1 LHTNQ
6 YLVARLDEVV
16 GKTFDG
22 GGGVTGD
29 LGLAV
34 VADDD
39 GLGGLCDSDAGTT
52 LLLTCRSSVDAPVL
66 SSGHDIS
73 LTSDV
78 ETFGKS
84 LVLGLLVTAN
94 NVRDG
99 LHLFRL
105 ELEVGRS
112 SPDAV
117 TSGADDGTLVD
128 VTGADEA

>member
-52 LLLTCRSSVDAPVL
+52 RSSVDAPVL